1 MFVSQSECLCN
12 SFCYNIIPDPLEKPN
27 ISMMPDFR
35 VFVRGESGEISCSGN
50 YPGSN
55 FSLYRDGNIIASRT
69 APENNNKATFTSLK
83 ITAGNYWCTYTK
95 HMDGRELT
103 SPESERLR
111 ISMWDPLE
119 KPNISMKPDF
129 RVFVR
134 GESAEISCS
143 GNYPGSNFSLYRDG
157 NIIASRIAPE
167 NNNKTTFTSL
177 KSTAG
182 NYWCKYTKHMDGRE
196 LTSPESE
203 RVGVTLWDPL
213 QKPNISLQPD
223 SRLFMRWESAQI
235 SCSGNDPGSNFFLYR
250 DGKVIASRIAPEN
263 KNSATFTASEISAGY
278 CWCKY
283 TKRIDGRELTSPES
297 ERLRIFMW
305 DPHQKPIISMKPA
318 SRVFVRGESAE
329 ISCAGNYPGS
339 NFSLYRDGNIIA
351 SRTAPENSNTATFT
365 TSEIRAGNYWCKYTT
380 QMNGRELTSPESER
394 VGVTL
399 RDPIQK
405 PTISLQTDSRVFL
418 RSESAQIT
426 CSGNYPGSNFS
437 LYRDGR
443 FIASLTVQ
451 ENNNNATFI
460 PLETRAGNYSCKYT
474 KRMDGRELTSPESEL
489 VRISLWN
496 PLQKPTISF
505 KPDFRVFVRGES
517 AEISCAGNYP
527 GSKFSLYSDGEFITS
542 QSAPENSNT
551 AIFTP
556 SEFREGTYWCRYAEN
571 MDGRVLTS
579 PESERVGVTLW
590 DSLQKPTISMTP
602 NFLVRGK
609 IAHIS
614 CSGNYPGSN
623 FSLYRDGEFI
633 TSQPSPGNNNTATFT
648 PLAIGAGNYT
658 CKYTTLVDGR
668 ELTSSESERVGISVR
683 ANWTVMHTV
692 GLSVGIVTAI
702 VITVLILGFSVYK
715 RGCPSWDSLPI
726 GGF

>member
-399 RDPIQK
+399 RDP
-405 PTISLQTDSRVFL
+405 
-418 RSESAQIT
+418 
-426 CSGNYPGSNFS
+426 
-437 LYRDGR
+437 
-443 FIASLTVQ
+443 
-451 ENNNNATFI
+451 
-460 PLETRAGNYSCKYT
+460 
-474 KRMDGRELTSPESEL
+474 
-489 VRISLWN
+489 
-496 PLQKPTISF
+496 LQKPTISF

-715 RGCPSWDSLPI
+715 RGTQPQQATHKTSKVPPELDV
-726 GGF
+726 F